1 MVRTSILVRFFG
13 LTFFGLSFSPLVEES
28 QATPQEPVCI
38 QVITC
43 ARDGK
48 YYPNPCQAVEKGGG
62 IAETNDICERDRK
75 NAEG

>member
-1 MVRTSILVRFFG
+1 MAGISTLVRFFS

-28 QATPQEPVCI
+28 QATTQESVCI

-43 ARDGK
+43 AKDGK
-48 YYPNPCQAVEKGGG
+48 YYPNPCLAVEKGGG

>member
-1 MVRTSILVRFFG
+1 MVKVGILARFFG
-13 LTFFGLSFSPLVEES
+13 LTFFGLSFSPLTEES
-28 QATPQEPVCI
+28 QATSQKPVCI

-43 ARDGK
+43 AKDGK

-75 NAEG
+75 SAEE